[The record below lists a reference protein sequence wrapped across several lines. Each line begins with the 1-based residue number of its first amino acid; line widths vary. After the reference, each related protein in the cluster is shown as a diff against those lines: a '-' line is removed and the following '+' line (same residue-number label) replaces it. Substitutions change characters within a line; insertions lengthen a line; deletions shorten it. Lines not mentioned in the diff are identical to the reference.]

1 MELCMRRNGLVFA
14 LALSVS
20 GCGQCG
26 GDAELGGSPA
36 AAAEN
41 MAELVESIEVG
52 LDTELTGMIPA
63 NPEFLVGFDV
73 EAVME
78 LAQRLSPQASP
89 DAVQEVFRAALVET
103 EDDSLR
109 GFMERINVAELN
121 DLVVASYD
129 GEPLVLMHA
138 AALTDAPEAGA
149 EPVMFDDDGDVYGVV
164 RGEILAFGDRAALD
178 LLGGDVLDA
187 GSVWP
192 DSEGLL
198 DEDAVVGAYFYDNEG
213 VTELLGRAEI
223 EGADV
228 RRAAFTIGLSGG
240 FSVIADMDD
249 DAWLRSA
256 LGQAQTA
263 VGGSLGQV
271 RPMAPPIAQ
280 GWLNYLELM
289 ERAAWSQVSLSRT
302 GTTTALRIAPP
313 SCGTPVGS
321 LLLAAGFTAAA
332 TNAPGADPTATY
344 TAIDQRVAE
353 GCAVIEGPD
362 ASLPRARLGM
372 AEGEGVLAMLDLGA
386 VLRQGLPTFF
396 GLLPF
401 AMHPEDVA
409 TAFGDTPMGMASWDD
424 ANGDIT
430 VWFPSGGGGEFTTVL
445 PDGLNG
451 MLPIPP
457 GAGLFNGM
465 VDGVGYVVGTPGA
478 DAVAARSADG
488 EGDLALV
495 FDAVPEDAMLAVM
508 IPADMLPS
516 EATDDV
522 SEHFDIS
529 KVQTAAVFAGG
540 DAGIG
545 LVLLPT
551 GDAETLATELEAA
564 LRSGLEEQAAEA
576 AEAGAPFADMT
587 EQMLEQFEFRAEGGV
602 VVAQFSSE
610 ALASANAMQGAMTG
624 TIALGAMAAVAIPA
638 FIEYTSAVKEADG
651 IIDSMDDPSMPPIE
665 EVAPTFEVDLN
676 PAGGKP
682 GDEEPAAD
690 DKP

>member
-1 MELCMRRNGLVFA
+1 
-14 LALSVS
+14 
-20 GCGQCG
+20 
-26 GDAELGGSPA
+26 
-36 AAAEN
+36 
-41 MAELVESIEVG
+41 MAS
-52 LDTELTGMIPA
+52 DTELTGMIPA
-63 NPEFLVGFDV
+63 NPDVLVGFDIQ
-73 EAVME
+73 AVME

-89 DAVQEVFRAALVET
+89 EAIHELFRTTLTEA

-109 GFMERINVAELN
+109 AFMERINVAELN
-121 DLVVASYD
+121 DLVVASYE
-129 GEPLVLMHA
+129 GEPLVFMQA
-138 AALTDAPEAGA
+138 AALTDAPEEGA

-164 RGEILAFGDRAALD
+164 RGEVLIFGDRTALD
-178 LLGGDVLDA
+178 LLGGDVFDA
-187 GSVWP
+187 SSAWP
-192 DSEGLL
+192 ESQGLL
-198 DEDAVVGAYFYDNEG
+198 DADAVVGAHFFDGEAVG
-213 VTELLGRAEI
+213 ELLSRVDVET
-223 EGADV
+223 ADV
-228 RRAAFTIGLSGG
+228 QRVAFTIGLSGG
-240 FSVIADMDD
+240 FSVIADMEDD
-249 DAWLRSA
+249 TWLRSA

-263 VGGSLGQV
+263 VGGSLGQL

-289 ERAAWSQVSLSRT
+289 ERAAWSQVSLSRS
-302 GTTTALRIAPP
+302 GTTTAFRIAPP

-465 VDGVGYVVGTPGA
+465 VDGIGYVVGTPGA

-488 EGDLALV
+488 EGNLALV

-508 IPADMLPS
+508 IPSEMLPS

-522 SEHFDIS
+522 SEYFDIS

-545 LVLLPT
+545 MVLLPT
-551 GDAETLATELEAA
+551 GDAETLATELEVA

-576 AEAGAPFADMT
+576 AEAGAPVADYA

-610 ALASANAMQGAMTG
+610 ALASAQAMQGAMTG
-624 TIALGAMAAVAIPA
+624 TIVLGAAAAMAIPA
-638 FIEYTSAVKEADG
+638 FIEYTSAARAADEAVN
-651 IIDSMDDPSMPPIE
+651 SMNDPAMPPIE
-665 EVAPTFEVDLN
+665 EVAPTFEADLN
-676 PAGGKP
+676 PSGGKP
-682 GDEEPAAD
+682 GEEEPAGN

>member
-1 MELCMRRNGLVFA
+1 MELCMRRNGLVLA
-14 LALSVS
+14 LALSVA

-52 LDTELTGMIPA
+52 LDTDLTGMIPA
-63 NPEFLVGFDV
+63 NPDFLVGFDIQ
-73 EAVME
+73 AVME

-89 DAVQEVFRAALVET
+89 EAIHELFRTTLTEA

-121 DLVVASYD
+121 DLVVASYE
-129 GEPLVLMHA
+129 GEPLVFMQA
-138 AALTDAPEAGA
+138 AALTDAPEEDA

-164 RGEILAFGDRAALD
+164 RGEVLVFGDRTALD
-178 LLGGDVLDA
+178 LLGGDVFDA
-187 GSVWP
+187 ASAWP
-192 DSEGLL
+192 ESQGLL
-198 DEDAVVGAYFYDNEG
+198 DADAVVGAHFFDGEAVG
-213 VTELLGRAEI
+213 ELLSRVDVET
-223 EGADV
+223 ADV
-228 RRAAFTIGLSGG
+228 QRVAFTIGLSGG
-240 FSVIADMDD
+240 FSVVADMED

-263 VGGSLGQV
+263 VGGSLGQL

-302 GTTTALRIAPP
+302 GTTTAFRIAPP

-332 TNAPGADPTATY
+332 TNAPGVDPTATY

-465 VDGVGYVVGTPGA
+465 VDGVGYVVGSPGA

-488 EGDLALV
+488 GGNLALV

-508 IPADMLPS
+508 IPSEMLPS

-545 LVLLPT
+545 MVLLPT
-551 GDAETLATELEAA
+551 GDAEALATELEVA

-576 AEAGAPFADMT
+576 AEAGAPVADYA
-587 EQMLEQFEFRAEGGV
+587 EQILEQFEFRAEGGV

-610 ALASANAMQGAMTG
+610 ALASAQAMQGAMTG
-624 TIALGAMAAVAIPA
+624 TIVLGAAAAMAIPA
-638 FIEYTSAVKEADG
+638 FIEYTSAMQAADEAVN
-651 IIDSMDDPSMPPIE
+651 SMDDPAMPPIE
-665 EVAPTFEVDLN
+665 EVAPTFEADLN
-676 PAGGKP
+676 PSGGKP
-682 GDEEPAAD
+682 GDEEPAGA

>member
-1 MELCMRRNGLVFA
+1 MELCMRRNGLVLA

-26 GDAELGGSPA
+26 GDAEIGGSPA

-63 NPEFLVGFDV
+63 NPDVLVGFDIQ
-73 EAVME
+73 AVME

-89 DAVQEVFRAALVET
+89 EAIHELFRTTLTEA

-109 GFMERINVAELN
+109 AFVERINVAELN
-121 DLVVASYD
+121 DLVVASYE
-129 GEPLVLMHA
+129 GEPLVFMQA
-138 AALTDAPEAGA
+138 AALTDAPEEGA

-164 RGEILAFGDRAALD
+164 RGEVLIFGDRTALD
-178 LLGGDVLDA
+178 LLGGDVFDA
-187 GSVWP
+187 SSAWP
-192 DSEGLL
+192 ESQGLL
-198 DEDAVVGAYFYDNEG
+198 DADAVVGAHFFDGEAVG
-213 VTELLGRAEI
+213 ELLSRVDVET
-223 EGADV
+223 ADV
-228 RRAAFTIGLSGG
+228 QRVAFTIGLSGG
-240 FSVIADMDD
+240 FSVVADMEDD
-249 DAWLRSA
+249 TWLRSA

-263 VGGSLGQV
+263 VGGSLGQL

-289 ERAAWSQVSLSRT
+289 ERAAWSQVSLSRS
-302 GTTTALRIAPP
+302 GTTTAFRIAPP

-457 GAGLFNGM
+457 SAGLFNGM
-465 VDGVGYVVGTPGA
+465 VDGIGYVVGTPGA

-488 EGDLALV
+488 EGNLALV

-508 IPADMLPS
+508 IPSEMLPS

-522 SEHFDIS
+522 SEYFDIS

-545 LVLLPT
+545 MVLLPT
-551 GDAETLATELEAA
+551 GDAETLATELEVA

-576 AEAGAPFADMT
+576 AEAGAPRRRLRRTDART
-587 EQMLEQFEFRAEGGV
+587 V
-602 VVAQFSSE
+602 
-610 ALASANAMQGAMTG
+610 
-624 TIALGAMAAVAIPA
+624 
-638 FIEYTSAVKEADG
+638 
-651 IIDSMDDPSMPPIE
+651 
-665 EVAPTFEVDLN
+665 
-676 PAGGKP
+676 
-682 GDEEPAAD
+682 
-690 DKP
+690 